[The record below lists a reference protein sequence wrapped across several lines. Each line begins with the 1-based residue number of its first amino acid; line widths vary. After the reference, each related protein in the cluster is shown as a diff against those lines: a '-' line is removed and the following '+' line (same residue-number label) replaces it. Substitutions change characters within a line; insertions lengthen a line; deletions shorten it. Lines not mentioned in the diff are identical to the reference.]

1 METAKKKRNMFK
13 SNNEETRMTSQT
25 ISTVSIVDFE
35 LARHILGYEQK
46 GVNFSEKSKNNRGKG
61 QNCAIIYKKTG
72 KLFDFI

>member
-46 GVNFSEKSKNNRGKG
+46 GVNVSEKSKNNREKG